1 MSLSFYLEIREKL
14 HLIFLELLMSEGV
27 ALLSRFY
34 FMETV
39 HVELA
44 DEWSEVTMFKMFG
57 EYLGSQSVD
66 VFDDE
71 TMTILTPTYNVF
83 ILGVLS

>member
-1 MSLSFYLEIREKL
+1 M
-14 HLIFLELLMSEGV
+14 IFLELLMSEGV
-27 ALLSRFY
+27 ALISRFY
-34 FMETV
+34 FMKTV

-57 EYLGSQSVD
+57 ENLGSQSVD
-66 VFDDE
+66 IFDYE
-71 TMTILTPTYNVF
+71 TMAILTPAYNLF